1 MHLAAESRRKQDA
14 VVQKDLHQ
22 KVALDQEHP
31 QVQALCRESALARLG
46 STHELPKEGLLDIR
60 MSGSSSPDITSPGP

>member
-31 QVQALCRESALARLG
+31 QVQPYAG
-46 STHELPKEGLLDIR
+46 SLP
-60 MSGSSSPDITSPGP
+60 